1 MTQKRRTRHEAG
13 PTDVLGRGRY
23 IKGFDEDYS
32 TAVIPFPARR
42 LTPCTGCGAPFLS
55 ARAWHKVCRQC
66 WCWHKALTGVMT
78 TRAALREVQ

>member
-23 IKGFDEDYS
+23 I
-32 TAVIPFPARR
+32 IPFPARR